1 MSKKH
6 RNVTKNKKWIIR
18 SNDGF
23 TLLEVIM
30 AVSILTIGL
39 LAVAS
44 MQVSAMRGNSM
55 SMEYSESTE
64 QVQDR
69 VEKLLGTNLA
79 ALIDTDGDGAGG
91 LSDTGANADYNP
103 ATIDPKYT
111 IYYNVAEDYAGGKA
125 VSKVNTIRVIAVWQD
140 RGKTRNYSF
149 DLLRNRI

>member
-1 MSKKH
+1 MSKKD
-6 RNVTKNKKWIIR
+6 RDVTKNMKRIIR
-18 SNDGF
+18 RNDGF

-69 VEKLLGTNLA
+69 VEKLLGINLA
-79 ALIDTDGDGAGG
+79 SLIDTDGDGAAG
-91 LSDTGANADYNP
+91 LSNTGAGADYNP
-103 ATIDPKYT
+103 ATTDPKYT
-111 IYYNVAEDYAGGKA
+111 IYYNVAENWAGGKA

-140 RGKTRNYSF
+140 RGKTRTYSF